1 MKWIKLTARFQ
12 ELLKRPQLLV
22 MSGGLSPLHARMS
35 EVLGY
40 EAFFMSC
47 SQVTAYVYGYPD
59 VDLLE
64 LNEMVV
70 PPDKPVAPCLPK
82 GGLPT
87 RSRGLPPA
95 RQAGRILSKSP
106 RPRPWG
112 KSNGRAPGCALMPPL
127 RSSRR
132 CSRST
137 DRGAAA

>member
-22 MSGGLSPLHARMS
+22 MSSGLSPLHARMS

-40 EAFFMSC
+40 EAFFMSR

-59 VDLLE
+59 IGLLE
-64 LNEMVV
+64 LNEMVE
-70 PPDKPVAPCLPK
+70 PPDKPVAPCLPT

-95 RQAGRILSKSP
+95 RPGGRNPEQEPPAKAVGQVERSSAWLC
-106 RPRPWG
+106 G
-112 KSNGRAPGCALMPPL
+112 HAAAPFVPPL
-127 RSSRR
+127 L
-132 CSRST
+132 
-137 DRGAAA
+137 AIN